1 VFVVVIDRMDV
12 AVPLATGV
20 TDRGDKLQDIV
31 ALIGEIA
38 QVNPTAEL
46 KLFTEVTVMVELV
59 ELPAVVVADEGI
71 ALNEKSG
78 AATTFSVK
86 EALRVWPVPVPLT
99 VAV

>member
-1 VFVVVIDRMDV
+1 VFIVVIDRMDV
-12 AVPLATGV
+12 TVPLAAGV

-59 ELPAVVVADEGI
+59 EFPAVVVAAEGV
-71 ALNEKSG
+71 ALKAKSG
-78 AATTFSVK
+78 AATTIIVK
-86 EALRVWPVPVPLT
+86 AALRVWPVPVPVT